1 MTKNNKIA
9 GLILLAF
16 FGIALYMAGSFP
28 TQSSYFPK
36 FICILGMLLSA
47 ILIISAFIKEKK
59 GKGEAAKP
67 LSPKAWKMIGIMTGL
82 IILYALG
89 IKTIGFAVSTFIY
102 IVITGLILYP
112 EKITKDNKKPVII
125 VVAAALILSVLI
137 TVVFKYVLYVP
148 LPSGLL
154 I

>member
-9 GLILLAF
+9 GGILLVF
-16 FGIALYMAGSFP
+16 FAIALYMAGSFP

-36 FICILGMLLSA
+36 FICILGIALSA
-47 ILIISAFIKEKK
+47 VLIILAFVQEKK
-59 GKGEAAKP
+59 GNGETAKP
-67 LSPKAWKMIGIMTGL
+67 LSPKAKKMIAIMTGL

-89 IKTIGFAVSTFIY
+89 ITTIGFAVSTFLY
-102 IVITGLILYP
+102 IVGTGLILYP
-112 EKITKDNKKPVII
+112 EKITKENKKPVII
-125 VVAAALILSVLI
+125 VVVAALVLSVLI
-137 TVVFKYVLYVP
+137 TVVFKNVLYVP

>member
-9 GLILLAF
+9 GVILLVF
-16 FGIALYMAGSFP
+16 FAIALFMSGSFP

-36 FICILGMLLSA
+36 LICILGIALSA
-47 ILIISAFIKEKK
+47 VLIILAFVQEKK
-59 GKGEAAKP
+59 GNGEAAKP
-67 LSPKAWKMIGIMTGL
+67 LSPKAKKMIAIMTGL

-89 IKTIGFAVSTFIY
+89 ITTIGFAVSTFLY
-102 IVITGLILYP
+102 IVVTGLILYP
-112 EKITKDNKKPVII
+112 EKITKENKKPVII
-125 VVAAALILSVLI
+125 VVVAAMVLSVLI
-137 TVVFKYVLYVP
+137 TVVFKNVLYVP